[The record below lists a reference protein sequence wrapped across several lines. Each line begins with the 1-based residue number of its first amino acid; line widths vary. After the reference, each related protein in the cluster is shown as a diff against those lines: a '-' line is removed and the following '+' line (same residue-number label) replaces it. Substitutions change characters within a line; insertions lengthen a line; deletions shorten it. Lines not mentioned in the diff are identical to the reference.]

1 MLKSVRL
8 FIVLGMLLSLS
19 MPASAAMMD
28 NPVATGLGVAFGAA
42 ATTMA
47 ALSGWY
53 ASKTKSDIE
62 NGPGFKGDKTGKQS
76 AYAGEVA
83 GYLTAGL
90 FGAGTLVGWMGGAG
104 AVGAVCMGA
113 IGYLSAIA
121 ALVGDSIAYGVINTN
136 SDIDI
141 TNARI
146 ATGLSAGMLVTALI
160 YVAAYGSLA
169 GIKSARSSIH
179 SPS

>member
-62 NGPGFKGDKTGKQS
+62 HAPGFTGDKTGKQS
-76 AYAGEVA
+76 AHAGEVA

-90 FGAGTLVGWMGGAG
+90 FGAGTLVGWVGGAG
-104 AVGAVCMGA
+104 AAGAMCMGGLA
-113 IGYLSAIA
+113 YLSAIA
-121 ALVGDSIAYGVINTN
+121 ALVGDAIACGVINTN
-136 SDIDI
+136 SDIDVS
-141 TNARI
+141 NARI
-146 ATGLSAGMLVTALI
+146 ATGLSAGMLVSAVF
-160 YVAAYGSLA
+160 YMAAYGTLA
-169 GIKSARSSIH
+169 GVKSAH
-179 SPS
+179 SRNNPI